1 MNPSA
6 KCNSFKVGEWKTGLL
21 STGTGLSLRGLGLFS
36 GLRLKVGFGIRFAGR
51 VRIAEEKRHGRSVG
65 GRKEAGIKNESMVV
79 IKVFFCLRLTNRQ
92 EGLSA
97 A

>member
-36 GLRLKVGFGIRFAGR
+36 GSRLQVGFGIRFAGR
-51 VRIAEEKRHGRSVG
+51 VRIAEEKKTW
-65 GRKEAGIKNESMVV
+65 KETQPAKALNSSTVSLRCRMLL
-79 IKVFFCLRLTNRQ
+79 KV
-92 EGLSA
+92 
-97 A
+97 